1 LNHRERRGFTLIE
14 LLVVIAIIGVLI
26 ALLLPAVQSA
36 REAARRAQCT
46 NNLKQIGLAVHN
58 YHDTWGSFPMG
69 EMPGGLSP
77 QVGLL
82 PFLEQT
88 QVYDSFNFRL
98 GDPGNPAIPARWIWT
113 HPATIT
119 VGRTRISAYMCPSE
133 IYTEYAS
140 DSFRFW
146 ASNYAWNSGTWYPRL
161 QQWDGLFGRSYGRS
175 NSPEAT
181 IGGLPNNALN
191 VVNFASIKD
200 GSSNTLLC
208 AEVANGP
215 LVTGAART
223 KVSDCYEAAGVTNTS
238 TVEQAVAACNQMDW
252 TNGPIP
258 WGGSWRY
265 KGYAWVEGSIWRNW
279 FNSIRTPNQTCC
291 RAFDWWFIMKPAS
304 SYHPGGANA
313 VMADGSVKFF
323 KETVALPTWMALS
336 TRVGGEV
343 VSSDQF

>member
-1 LNHRERRGFTLIE
+1 MAHRIRKGFTLIE

-58 YHDTWGSFPMG
+58 YADTWGSFPMG

-77 QVGLL
+77 QVGIL

-88 QVYDSFNFRL
+88 QVYDSFNFNL
-98 GDPGNPAIPARWIWT
+98 GQRWIWT
-113 HPATIT
+113 QPATIT
-119 VGRTRISAYMCPSE
+119 VGRTRISSYLCPSE

-140 DSFRFW
+140 DAFQFW
-146 ASNYAWNSGTWYPRL
+146 ASNYAWNSGTWYPRT
-161 QQWDGLFGRSYGRS
+161 QNWDGLFGRSYPDG
-175 NSPEAT
+175 
-181 IGGLPNNALN
+181 IGGLPGRALRAIT
-191 VVNFASIKD
+191 FGSIKD
-200 GSSNTLLC
+200 GTSNTLLC

-215 LVTGAART
+215 LVVGAART
-223 KVSDCYEAAGVTNTS
+223 KVSDCYQADGLTNTS
-238 TVEQAVAACNQMDW
+238 TVAEAVASCNQVDW
-252 TNGPIP
+252 TTGPIP

-291 RAFDWWFIMKPAS
+291 RPSDWWFIMKPAS

-323 KETVALPTWMALS
+323 KESIALNTWMGLS
-336 TRVGGEV
+336 TRTGGEV
-343 VSSDQF
+343 ISADQY

>member
-1 LNHRERRGFTLIE
+1 MNHRERRGFTLIE

-58 YHDTWGSFPMG
+58 YHDTWGAFPMG

-88 QVYDSFNFRL
+88 QVYDSFNFNL
-98 GDPGNPAIPARWIWT
+98 GQRWIWT
-113 HPATIT
+113 QPATIT
-119 VGRTRISAYMCPSE
+119 VGRTRISAYLCPSE

-146 ASNYAWNSGTWYPRL
+146 ASNYAWNSGTWYPRT

-175 NSPEAT
+175 NSPETT
-181 IGGLPNNALN
+181 IGGLPNNALSL
-191 VVNFASIKD
+191 VNFASIKD

-215 LVTGAART
+215 LVVGAART
-223 KVSDCYEAAGVTNTS
+223 KVSDCFQAVGLTNTS
-238 TVEQAVAACNQMDW
+238 TPQEAVAACNQIDW
-252 TNGPIP
+252 NSGEIP

-279 FNSIRTPNQTCC
+279 FNAIRTPNQTCC
-291 RAFDWWFIMKPAS
+291 RPSDWWFIMKPAS

-323 KETVALPTWMALS
+323 KESVAWPTWMALS

-343 VSSDQF
+343 VSADQY

>member
-1 LNHRERRGFTLIE
+1 VTHRNRRGFTLIE

-58 YHDTWGSFPMG
+58 YADTWGSFPMG

-77 QVGLL
+77 QVGIL
-82 PFLEQT
+82 PFMEQT
-88 QVYDSFNFRL
+88 QIYDSFNFNL
-98 GDPGNPAIPARWIWT
+98 GQRWIWT
-113 HPATIT
+113 QPATLT
-119 VGRTRISAYMCPSE
+119 VGRTRVSGYLCPSE

-140 DSFRFW
+140 DVFQFW
-146 ASNYAWNSGTWYPRL
+146 ASNYAWNSGTWYPRT
-161 QQWDGLFGRSYGRS
+161 QTWDGLFGRSYGRN
-175 NSPEAT
+175 NSTETT
-181 IGGLPNNALN
+181 IGGLPNNSLSAIT
-191 VVNFASIKD
+191 FGSIKD
-200 GSSNTLLC
+200 GTSNTLLC

-215 LVTGAART
+215 LVVGAART
-223 KVSDCYEAAGVTNTS
+223 KVSDCFQASGLSNTS
-238 TVEQAVAACNQMDW
+238 TVQEAVTACNQVDW
-252 TNGPIP
+252 TTGPIP
-258 WGGSWRY
+258 WGGSWRF

-291 RAFDWWFIMKPAS
+291 RPSDWWFIMKPAS

-323 KETVALPTWMALS
+323 KESIALETWMGLS

-343 VSSDQF
+343 ISADQY